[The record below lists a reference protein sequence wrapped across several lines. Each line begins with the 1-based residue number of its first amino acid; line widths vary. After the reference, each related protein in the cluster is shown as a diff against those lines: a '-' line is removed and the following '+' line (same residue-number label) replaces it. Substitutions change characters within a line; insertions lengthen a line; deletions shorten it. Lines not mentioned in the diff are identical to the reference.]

1 MRATNLM
8 LLWRAVLG
16 LLSLTGGWGGCTLGL
31 LTVLLEGRG
40 LRAEV
45 ARRWAGVLR

>member
-16 LLSLTGGWGGCTLGL
+16 VLSLTGGWGGCTLGL
-31 LTVLLEGRG
+31 LTVWLEGRG